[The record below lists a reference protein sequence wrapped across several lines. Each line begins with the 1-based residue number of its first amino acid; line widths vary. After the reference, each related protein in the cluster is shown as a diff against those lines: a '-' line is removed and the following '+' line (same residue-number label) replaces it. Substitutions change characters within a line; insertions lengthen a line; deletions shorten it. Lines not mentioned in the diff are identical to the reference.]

1 MHAETIEAQLKTGE
15 IGVAKWYPRQI
26 PLVSGGS
33 TFGRIRMLEVGTSAP
48 AFSLLDHNSEQVSL
62 DEFAGQWLLFW
73 WYPKASTPG

>member
-1 MHAETIEAQLKTGE
+1 
-15 IGVAKWYPRQI
+15 
-26 PLVSGGS
+26 
-33 TFGRIRMLEVGTSAP
+33 MLEVGTSAP